1 MRSLRTSPC
10 LQPQGQALGASGSTM
25 LLVAG
30 ARMRKKSGAI
40 IASSGENS
48 GLRGGRLILL
58 MGVLLFGCMLAS
70 LLIMSKALQ
79 NSVQTDQ
86 FYSGLLIFNTL
97 GLLTLI
103 ILIGL
108 NIRGLIKQA
117 RDRIAGARLTVRM
130 VTMFVILSVTP
141 VLILYY
147 FSLDFLYRGID
158 SWFDLRVEQALEDS
172 LELSQLALEIRM
184 KELLKQSEKMA
195 EEISLTNDALIP
207 FEIDQFRSRSGAEE
221 MTVMTRQG
229 IIVGSSSADPD
240 NLVPDSPGETA
251 LLQVQQGNS
260 YIGLDMIRNAGLSIR
275 VVVNVPNPGISSET
289 RIIYAL
295 YPVTERVNDLADSVQ
310 SSFIQY
316 KELSYLREQLKL
328 SFILVL
334 TMVLLFSIF
343 SAVWAA
349 FYSARKLAAPIRDL
363 AEGTKS
369 VAEGD
374 YHTRLPVP
382 GNDELGFLVAS
393 FNDMT
398 RKIASARD
406 AAKLSQ
412 DEAETHHKYLEAV
425 LERLS
430 SGVLVLDAEKCLRT
444 VNISGG
450 GILGIDIS
458 EILGHSFSRICE
470 RYSHLGQLHN
480 LFQTH
485 IDQGES
491 VWDQQVTLFGASGRQ
506 VLMCRG
512 TSIVPAREKALVHI
526 IVFDDITALLQGQR
540 DAAWSEMARR
550 LAHEIKNPLT
560 PIQLAAER
568 LRHKYLRASPGDQA
582 ETLDRLTT
590 TIIKQVE
597 TMKGMVNAFSD
608 YARAPVMS
616 PRDIDLNLVLEE
628 VVDLYT
634 NMDKNVTITFNLT
647 EDQSVISADQ
657 GRLRQVFN
665 NVIKNAL
672 DACQQGEDL
681 TLSISTAYV
690 SLPAMDYMEIR
701 IRDSGSG
708 VNRDIMSTVFEPY
721 VTTKQKGTGLG
732 LAIVKK
738 IVEEHGGLVWIRNNA
753 DGPGACVVIRLP
765 INKTKFALNSA
776 TTRNRGAV

>member
-1 MRSLRTSPC
+1 M
-10 LQPQGQALGASGSTM
+10 
-25 LLVAG
+25 
-30 ARMRKKSGAI
+30 
-40 IASSGENS
+40 
-48 GLRGGRLILL
+48 
-58 MGVLLFGCMLAS
+58 
-70 LLIMSKALQ
+70 
-79 NSVQTDQ
+79 
-86 FYSGLLIFNTL
+86 
-97 GLLTLI
+97 
-103 ILIGL
+103 
-108 NIRGLIKQA
+108 
-117 RDRIAGARLTVRM
+117 
-130 VTMFVILSVTP
+130 
-141 VLILYY
+141 
-147 FSLDFLYRGID
+147 
-158 SWFDLRVEQALEDS
+158 
-172 LELSQLALEIRM
+172 SQLALDTRM

-195 EEISLTNDALIP
+195 EEISQTNDALIP
-207 FEIDQFRSRSGAEE
+207 FEIDQFRIRSGADE

-229 IIVGSSSADPD
+229 IIIGSSSANPD
-240 NLVPDSPGETA
+240 NLVPDSPDETA
-251 LLQVQQGNS
+251 LFQVLQGNS
-260 YIGLDMIRNAGLSIR
+260 YIGMDTIRNAGLSFR
-275 VVVNVPNPGISSET
+275 VVVNVPNSGINTEA
-289 RIIYAL
+289 RIIQAL
-295 YPVTERVNDLADSVQ
+295 YPLTERVNDLAQSVQ
-310 SSFIQY
+310 SAFTQY

-374 YHTRLPVP
+374 YHTRLTVP

-430 SGVLVLDAEKCLRT
+430 SGVLVLDAGKCLRT

-450 GILGIDIS
+450 RILGIDIS
-458 EILGHSFSRICE
+458 EILGLSFSRICK
-470 RYSHLGQLHN
+470 RYTHLEQLHN
-480 LFQTH
+480 LFQSH
-485 IDQGES
+485 IDQGKS
-491 VWDQQVTLFGASGRQ
+491 VWDQQVTLFGSSGRQ

-526 IVFDDITALLQGQR
+526 IVFDDITAMLQGQR

-568 LRHKYLRASPGDQA
+568 LRHKYLRPSPGDRA

-616 PRDIDLNLVLEE
+616 PRSVDLNLLLEE
-628 VVDLYT
+628 VVDLYR
-634 NMDKNVTITFNLT
+634 NMDTSVTITLNLT

-672 DACQQGEDL
+672 DAGKQGEEL

-690 SLPAMDYMEIR
+690 SQPAMDYVEIR

-708 VNRDIMSTVFEPY
+708 VNEDIMSTVFEPY

-753 DGPGACVVIRLP
+753 GGPGACVVIRLP

-776 TTRNRGAV
+776 TNRNRGVL

>member
-1 MRSLRTSPC
+1 MAPLDD
-10 LQPQGQALGASGSTM
+10 QGMNSA
-25 LLVAG
+25 
-30 ARMRKKSGAI
+30 RKKSGAI
-40 IASSGENS
+40 ITSPGEKS
-48 GLRGGRLILL
+48 GLSGGRLILL
-58 MGVLLFGCMLAS
+58 TGVLLFACMLAS

-86 FYSGLLIFNTL
+86 FYTGLLVFNTL
-97 GLLTLI
+97 GLLTLV

-117 RDRIAGARLTVRM
+117 RERVAGARLTVRM

-141 VLILYY
+141 VLVLYY

-172 LELSQLALEIRM
+172 LELSQLALDTRM
-184 KELLKQSEKMA
+184 KELLRQSEKMA

-207 FEIDQFRSRSGAEE
+207 FEIDRFRISSSADE

-229 IIVGSSSADPD
+229 IIIGSSSANPD
-240 NLVPDSPGETA
+240 NFVPDSPDETV
-251 LLQVQQGNS
+251 LFQVLQGNS
-260 YIGLDMIRNAGLSIR
+260 YISMDTIRNAGLSFR
-275 VVVNVPNPGISSET
+275 VVVNVPNSGISTEA
-289 RIIYAL
+289 RIIQAL
-295 YPVTERVNDLADSVQ
+295 YPLTERVNDLAQSVQ
-310 SSFIQY
+310 LAFTQY

-328 SFILVL
+328 SFILIL

-450 GILGIDIS
+450 RILGIDIS
-458 EILGHSFSRICE
+458 EIIGRSFSRICE
-470 RYSHLGQLHN
+470 RYKHLEQLHI
-480 LFQTH
+480 LFQSH
-485 IDQGES
+485 IDQGKS
-491 VWDQQVTLFGASGRQ
+491 VWDQQVILFGSSGRQ

-568 LRHKYLRASPGDQA
+568 LRHKYLRSSPGDQA

-616 PRDIDLNLVLEE
+616 PRSVDLNRLLEE
-628 VVDLYT
+628 VVDLYR
-634 NMDKNVTITFNLT
+634 NMDTNVTITLDLT
-647 EDQSVISADQ
+647 EDQSVINADQ

-672 DACQQGEDL
+672 DAGRQGEEL
-681 TLSISTAYV
+681 TLSVSTAYV
-690 SLPAMDYMEIR
+690 NQPAMDYMEIR
-701 IRDSGSG
+701 IMDSGSG
-708 VNRDIMSTVFEPY
+708 VNEDIMSTVFEPY

-753 DGPGACVVIRLP
+753 GGPGACVVIRLP

-776 TTRNRGAV
+776 TNRNRGVV

>member
-1 MRSLRTSPC
+1 
-10 LQPQGQALGASGSTM
+10 
-25 LLVAG
+25 
-30 ARMRKKSGAI
+30 MRKKSGAI
-40 IASSGENS
+40 IASPGEKS

-58 MGVLLFGCMLAS
+58 MGVLLFGCMLTS

-86 FYSGLLIFNTL
+86 FYTGLLIFNAL

-117 RDRIAGARLTVRM
+117 RERIAGARLTVRM

-141 VLILYY
+141 VLVLYY

-172 LELSQLALEIRM
+172 LELSQLALDTRM

-195 EEISLTNDALIP
+195 EEISQTNDALIP
-207 FEIDQFRSRSGAEE
+207 FEIDQFRIRSGADE

-229 IIVGSSSADPD
+229 IIIGSSSANPD
-240 NLVPDSPGETA
+240 NLVPDSPDETA
-251 LLQVQQGNS
+251 LFQVLQGNS
-260 YIGLDMIRNAGLSIR
+260 YIGMDTIRNAGLSFR
-275 VVVNVPNPGISSET
+275 VVVNVPNSGINTEA
-289 RIIYAL
+289 RIIQAL
-295 YPVTERVNDLADSVQ
+295 YPLTERVNDLAQSVQ
-310 SSFIQY
+310 SAFTQY

-374 YHTRLPVP
+374 YHTRLTVP

-398 RKIASARD
+398 RKISSARD

-430 SGVLVLDAEKCLRT
+430 SGVLVLDAENCLRT

-450 GILGIDIS
+450 RILGIDIS
-458 EILGHSFSRICE
+458 EILGLSFSRICK
-470 RYSHLGQLHN
+470 RYTHLEQLHN
-480 LFQTH
+480 LFQSH
-485 IDQGES
+485 IDRGKS
-491 VWDQQVTLFGASGRQ
+491 VWDQQVTLFGSSGRQ

-512 TSIVPAREKALVHI
+512 TSIVPAREKTLVHI

-568 LRHKYLRASPGDQA
+568 LRHKYLRPSPGDQA

-616 PRDIDLNLVLEE
+616 PRSVDLNPLLEE
-628 VVDLYT
+628 VVDLYK
-634 NMDKNVTITFNLT
+634 NMDTSVTITLNLT
-647 EDQSVISADQ
+647 GDQSVISADQ

-672 DACQQGEDL
+672 DACRQGEDL

-690 SLPAMDYMEIR
+690 SQLAMDYMEIR
-701 IRDSGSG
+701 FRDSGSG
-708 VNRDIMSTVFEPY
+708 VNEDIMSTVFEPY

-753 DGPGACVVIRLP
+753 GGPGACVVIRLP

-776 TTRNRGAV
+776 TNRNRGVL

>member
-1 MRSLRTSPC
+1 MAPLDNQIMNASP
-10 LQPQGQALGASGSTM
+10 GE
-25 LLVAG
+25 
-30 ARMRKKSGAI
+30 KSGL
-40 IASSGENS
+40 S
-48 GLRGGRLILL
+48 GGRLILL
-58 MGVLLFGCMLAS
+58 TGVLLFGCMLAS

-86 FYSGLLIFNTL
+86 FYFSLLIFNAL

-117 RDRIAGARLTVRM
+117 RERVAGARLTVRM

-141 VLILYY
+141 VLVLYY

-158 SWFDLRVEQALEDS
+158 SWFDLRVEHALEDS
-172 LELSQLALEIRM
+172 LELSQLALKIRM

-195 EEISLTNDALIP
+195 EEISWTNDAMIP
-207 FEIDQFRSRSGAEE
+207 FEIDQFRNNSGADE

-229 IIVGSSSADPD
+229 TIIGSSSANPN
-240 NLVPDSPGETA
+240 NLVPDLPDETV
-251 LLQVQQGNS
+251 LFQVLQGNS
-260 YIGLDMIRNAGLSIR
+260 YIGMDTVRNAGLSFR
-275 VVVNVPNPGISSET
+275 VVVNVPNSGISNEA
-289 RIIYAL
+289 RIIQAL
-295 YPVTERVNDLADSVQ
+295 YPLTERVNNLAQSVQ
-310 SSFIQY
+310 SAFTQY
-316 KELSYLREQLKL
+316 GELSYLREQLKL
-328 SFILVL
+328 SFILIL

-374 YHTRLPVP
+374 YHTRLRVP

-406 AAKLSQ
+406 AAKHSQ
-412 DEAETHHKYLEAV
+412 DEAEIQHKYLEAV
-425 LERLS
+425 LKRLS

-450 GILGIDIS
+450 RILGIDIN
-458 EILGHSFSRICE
+458 EILGHSFSQICN
-470 RYSHLGQLHN
+470 RYKHLEQLHN
-480 LFQTH
+480 LFRSH

-491 VWDQQVTLFGASGRQ
+491 SWDQQVTLFGASGRQ

-526 IVFDDITALLQGQR
+526 IVFDDITAMLQGQR

-568 LRHKYLRASPGDQA
+568 LRHKYLRSSPVDQA
-582 ETLDRLTT
+582 ETLGRLTT
-590 TIIKQVE
+590 TIINQVE

-628 VVDLYT
+628 VIDLYM
-634 NMDKNVTITFNLT
+634 NMDTSVKITLNLT
-647 EDQSVISADQ
+647 EDQSVISADP

-672 DACQQGEDL
+672 DARKQGENL
-681 TLSISTAYV
+681 ALSISTAYV
-690 SLPAMDYMEIR
+690 SLHAMDYMEIR
-701 IRDSGSG
+701 IRDTGSG
-708 VNRDIMSTVFEPY
+708 VNEDIMSTVFEPY

-753 DGPGACVVIRLP
+753 DGPGASVIIRLP
-765 INKTKFALNSA
+765 INKTKFALNSED
-776 TTRNRGAV
+776 TRNRGIV

>member
-1 MRSLRTSPC
+1 MT
-10 LQPQGQALGASGSTM
+10 
-25 LLVAG
+25 
-30 ARMRKKSGAI
+30 
-40 IASSGENS
+40 
-48 GLRGGRLILL
+48 LRGGRLILL
-58 MGVLLFGCMLAS
+58 TGVLLFACMLAS
-70 LLIMSKALQ
+70 LLILSEALQ
-79 NSVQTDQ
+79 NPVQFDEL
-86 FYSGLLIFNTL
+86 YSGLLVFNIL
-97 GLLTLI
+97 GLLTLV

-117 RDRIAGARLTVRM
+117 KERVAGARLTVRM

-158 SWFDLRVEQALEDS
+158 SWFDLRVERALEDS
-172 LELSQLALEIRM
+172 LELSRLGLENRM
-184 KELLKQSEKMA
+184 KELLRQSEKMA
-195 EEISLTNDALIP
+195 EEISLTSDALIP
-207 FEIDQFRSRSGAEE
+207 FEIDQFRGRSGADEL
-221 MTVMTRQG
+221 TVMTRQG
-229 IIVGSSSADPD
+229 IIMGSSSTDPD
-240 NLVPDSPGETA
+240 NLVPDSPDETV
-251 LLQVQQGNS
+251 LFQVLQGNS
-260 YIGLDMIRNAGLSIR
+260 YIGMDTIRNAGLSFR
-275 VVVNVPNPGISSET
+275 VVVNVPNSGLGTEP
-289 RIIYAL
+289 RILQAL
-295 YPVTERVNDLADSVQ
+295 YPVTERVNDLAQSVQ
-310 SSFIQY
+310 SAFIQY
-316 KELSYLREQLKL
+316 EELSYLREQLKL
-328 SFILVL
+328 GFVLIL
-334 TMVLLFSIF
+334 TMVLLFSMF

-349 FYSARKLAAPIRDL
+349 FYSARRLAAPIRDL

-393 FNDMT
+393 FNTMT

-406 AAKLSQ
+406 AAKRSQ
-412 DEAETHHKYLEAV
+412 DEAETQHKYLEAV

-444 VNISGG
+444 ANISGG
-450 GILGIDIS
+450 RILGIDIS
-458 EILGHSFSRICE
+458 EIIGHSFSRICE
-470 RYSHLGQLHN
+470 RYKHLEQLQN
-480 LFQTH
+480 LFQSH

-491 VWDQQVTLFGASGRQ
+491 VWDQQVILFGASGRQ

-512 TSIVPAREKALVHI
+512 TSVVPAREKALVHI

-568 LRHKYLRASPGDQA
+568 LRHKYLRSSPQDQA

-608 YARAPVMS
+608 YARVPVMT
-616 PRDIDLNLVLEE
+616 PRDVDLNRLLEE
-628 VVDLYT
+628 VVDLYREL
-634 NMDKNVTITFNLT
+634 DSSVTITLNLT
-647 EDQSVISADQ
+647 EDQSVISADP

-665 NVIKNAL
+665 NVIKNAI
-672 DACQQGEDL
+672 DAGKQGEAL
-681 TLSISTAYV
+681 ILSVSTAYINQ
-690 SLPAMDYMEIR
+690 PAMDYMEIR
-701 IRDSGSG
+701 ITDSGSG
-708 VNRDIMSTVFEPY
+708 VNEDIISTVFEPY

-738 IVEEHGGLVWIRNNA
+738 IVEEHGGLVWIRNNPDA
-753 DGPGACVVIRLP
+753 PGACVVIRLP
-765 INKTKFALNSA
+765 MNKPKFALKSA
-776 TTRNRGAV
+776 AASTRGAL

>member
-1 MRSLRTSPC
+1 MAPLENQVMNSPDFS
-10 LQPQGQALGASGSTM
+10 PGA
-25 LLVAG
+25 
-30 ARMRKKSGAI
+30 KSGL
-40 IASSGENS
+40 S
-48 GLRGGRLILL
+48 GGRLILL
-58 MGVLLFGCMLAS
+58 MGVLLFCCMLAS

-86 FYSGLLIFNTL
+86 FYTGLLIFNTL

-117 RDRIAGARLTVRM
+117 RERIAGARLTVRM

-141 VLILYY
+141 VLVLYY

-172 LELSQLALEIRM
+172 LELSQLALDTRM
-184 KELLKQSEKMA
+184 KELLKQSEQMA
-195 EEISLTNDALIP
+195 EEISQTNDALIP
-207 FEIDQFRSRSGAEE
+207 FEIDQFRIRSGADE

-229 IIVGSSSADPD
+229 IIIGSSSANPD
-240 NLVPDSPGETA
+240 NLVPDSPDETA
-251 LLQVQQGNS
+251 LFQVLQGNS
-260 YIGLDMIRNAGLSIR
+260 YIGMDTIRNAGLSFR
-275 VVVNVPNPGISSET
+275 VVVNVPNSGINTEA
-289 RIIYAL
+289 RIIQAL
-295 YPVTERVNDLADSVQ
+295 YPLTERVNDLAQSVQ
-310 SSFIQY
+310 SAFTQY

-374 YHTRLPVP
+374 YHTRLTVP

-406 AAKLSQ
+406 AAKHSQ

-430 SGVLVLDAEKCLRT
+430 SGVLVLDAGKCLRT

-450 GILGIDIS
+450 RILGIDIS
-458 EILGHSFSRICE
+458 EILGLSFSRICK
-470 RYSHLGQLHN
+470 RYTHLEQLHN
-480 LFQTH
+480 LFQSH
-485 IDQGES
+485 IDQGKS
-491 VWDQQVTLFGASGRQ
+491 VWDQQVTLFGSSGRQ

-526 IVFDDITALLQGQR
+526 IVFDDITAMLQGQR

-568 LRHKYLRASPGDQA
+568 LRHKYLRSSPGDRA

-616 PRDIDLNLVLEE
+616 PRSVDLNRLLEE
-628 VVDLYT
+628 VVDLYR
-634 NMDKNVTITFNLT
+634 NMDTSVTITLNLT

-672 DACQQGEDL
+672 DAGRQGEEL
-681 TLSISTAYV
+681 ALSISTAYV
-690 SLPAMDYMEIR
+690 SQPAMDYVEIR

-708 VNRDIMSTVFEPY
+708 VNEDIMSTVFEPY

-753 DGPGACVVIRLP
+753 GEPGACVVIRLP

-776 TTRNRGAV
+776 TNRNRA

>member
-1 MRSLRTSPC
+1 MATLDNQIMR
-10 LQPQGQALGASGSTM
+10 
-25 LLVAG
+25 
-30 ARMRKKSGAI
+30 
-40 IASSGENS
+40 
-48 GLRGGRLILL
+48 LRGGRLILL

-86 FYSGLLIFNTL
+86 FYTGLLIFNTL

-117 RDRIAGARLTVRM
+117 RERVAGARLTVRM

-141 VLILYY
+141 VLVLYY

-172 LELSQLALEIRM
+172 LELSQLALDTRM

-195 EEISLTNDALIP
+195 EEISQTNDALIP
-207 FEIDQFRSRSGAEE
+207 FEIDQFRIRSGADE

-229 IIVGSSSADPD
+229 IIIGSSSANPD
-240 NLVPDSPGETA
+240 NLVPDSPDETA
-251 LLQVQQGNS
+251 LFQVLQGNS
-260 YIGLDMIRNAGLSIR
+260 YIGMDTIRNAGLSFR
-275 VVVNVPNPGISSET
+275 VVVNVPNSGINTEA
-289 RIIYAL
+289 RIIQAL
-295 YPVTERVNDLADSVQ
+295 YPLTERVNDLAQSVQ
-310 SSFIQY
+310 SAFTQY

-374 YHTRLPVP
+374 YHTRLTVP

-430 SGVLVLDAEKCLRT
+430 SGVLVLDAGNCLRT

-450 GILGIDIS
+450 RILGIDIS
-458 EILGHSFSRICE
+458 EILGLSFSRICE
-470 RYSHLGQLHN
+470 RYKHLEQLHN
-480 LFQTH
+480 LFQSH
-485 IDQGES
+485 IDLGES
-491 VWDQQVTLFGASGRQ
+491 IWDQQVTLFGSSGRQ

-568 LRHKYLRASPGDQA
+568 LRHKYLRPSPVGQA

-616 PRDIDLNLVLEE
+616 PRSVDLNLLLEE
-628 VVDLYT
+628 VVDLYK
-634 NMDKNVTITFNLT
+634 NMDTSVTITLNLT
-647 EDQSVISADQ
+647 EDQSVIYADQ

-672 DACQQGEDL
+672 DACRQGEEL

-690 SLPAMDYMEIR
+690 SQPAMDYVEIR

-708 VNRDIMSTVFEPY
+708 VNEDIMSTVFEPY

-753 DGPGACVVIRLP
+753 GGPGACVVIRLP

-776 TTRNRGAV
+776 TNRNRGVL

>member
-1 MRSLRTSPC
+1 
-10 LQPQGQALGASGSTM
+10 M

>member
-1 MRSLRTSPC
+1 
-10 LQPQGQALGASGSTM
+10 
-25 LLVAG
+25 
-30 ARMRKKSGAI
+30 MRKKSGAI

-512 TSIVPAREKALVHI
+512 TSIVPAREKTLVHI